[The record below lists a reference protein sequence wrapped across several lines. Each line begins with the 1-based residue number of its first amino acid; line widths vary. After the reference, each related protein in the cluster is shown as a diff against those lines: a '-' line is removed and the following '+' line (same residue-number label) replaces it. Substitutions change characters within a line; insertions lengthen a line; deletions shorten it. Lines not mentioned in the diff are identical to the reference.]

1 MSQLAGENH
10 SKLIIEG
17 VGYYFSREI
26 IDCRYV
32 ENNWLAG
39 LALFPQT
46 QYYYRKELTKLFEY
60 LKNGIPILCSNFH
73 VWKKL
78 IDEIGCGI
86 TVYPCNL
93 IEIEEAIEW
102 LIEHPKDR
110 KKMGYRGRKAIE
122 NKYNWSKEEKSYLP
136 YMKKFLVNN
145 Y

>member
-32 ENNWLAG
+32 ENNRLAG

-46 QYYYRKELTKLFEY
+46 PYYHRKELTKLFEY
-60 LKNGIPILCSNFH
+60 MKNGIPILCSNFPA
-73 VWKKL
+73 WKEL
-78 IDEIGCGI
+78 IDETGCGF
-86 TVYPCNL
+86 TVNL
-93 IEIEEAIEW
+93 SNLNEIKNAIVW

-110 KKMGYRGRKAIE
+110 KEMCYRGRKAIE
-122 NKYNWSKEEKSYLP
+122 DK
-136 YMKKFLVNN
+136 
-145 Y
+145 